1 MAFVLIPPLIVL
13 LGGRVDVQG
22 AVRIR
27 FGLLLGVKFIL
38 GKGLRTVLFC
48 ICCNGCGVQ
57 AAEKL
62 EAVDKV
68 INFPQR

>member
-13 LGGRVDVQG
+13 VGGRVDVQD

-38 GKGLRTVLFC
+38 GKGPFC
-48 ICCNGCGVQ
+48 FVF
-57 AAEKL
+57 AATGEESKL
-62 EAVDKV
+62 LKSLS
-68 INFPQR
+68 